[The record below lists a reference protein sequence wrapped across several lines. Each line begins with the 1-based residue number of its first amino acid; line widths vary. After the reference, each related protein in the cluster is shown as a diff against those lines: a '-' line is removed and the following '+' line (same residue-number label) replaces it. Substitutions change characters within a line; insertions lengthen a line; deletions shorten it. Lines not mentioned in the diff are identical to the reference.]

1 MAVTSRT
8 CGHCGT
14 EHVALELVACYR
26 IPERREFALF
36 LKCARCGKP
45 SYAIAINPLEPD
57 ATPAD
62 CGTGLELCGWLI
74 DSFGPKKPPPDIPP
88 HVPEP
93 AQTFFLQA
101 VDLAANLETLDAAAI
116 MTRRTLEA
124 AIDAK
129 GVAAPT
135 LKKRIDE
142 LVEKNLVPADIAELA
157 DHIRLIGN
165 EAAHGDQA
173 LAGNPQAQENVQE
186 LLDFTRIV
194 LMYLFTLPR
203 MIEKARE
210 RTQRNRPSS

>member
-1 MAVTSRT
+1 MPND
-8 CGHCGT
+8 
-14 EHVALELVACYR
+14 LD
-26 IPERREFALF
+26 FALF
-36 LKCARCGKP
+36 FRCARCAKP
-45 SYAIAINPLEPD
+45 AFGLARRPYGSS
-57 ATPAD
+57 ATPDESEA
-62 CGTGLELCGWLI
+62 GLEECGWTLYE
-74 DSFGPKKPPPDIPP
+74 FGPKPPHPDIPP

-210 RTQRNRPSS
+210 RTQRNRSSS